1 LQYFNGM
8 KIAVLSDLHFGY
20 AYNSELENDSF
31 ANAEEAIDKALDS
44 DLILLCGDVFDI
56 RAPKTTTWAK
66 ALKILSKPLLKEN
79 PGTKLTSCSKELK
92 EISKRT
98 LNHIPMIAIH
108 GNHERLTRVEQNTVE
123 ALENAGILIHLHL
136 NTIVFEKDGIKV
148 AIHGMSSVPERYAKD
163 VLYQWDTQPI
173 KDCYNIL
180 VIHQNIDPFVYSPIE
195 PPTLSISNLP
205 KGFDMIIDGHIHTHT
220 MEQIGSTKLVIPG
233 STVITQF
240 QRSESEI
247 EKVMTQIIVGKDAS
261 VDFIPLETVRKFYYE
276 EIMLN
281 GIPVQNVVEKKV
293 NDMLFATKF
302 YKKPVIRIKLT
313 GTQILNDRELN
324 DIVSRYANKAVTVFA
339 KDIESPEMVESIEL
353 LRNLKGQKLSV
364 EEIGLNILKKNLD
377 ELNFESGFDYH
388 DIFSLLSEE
397 ETETAFNML
406 AGEQKSLTQFGR

>member
-1 LQYFNGM
+1 M

-31 ANAEEAIDKALDS
+31 DNAEEAIDKALDS
-44 DLILLCGDVFDI
+44 DLILICGDVFDI

-66 ALKILSKPLLKEN
+66 SLKILSKPLLKEN
-79 PGTKLTSCSKELK
+79 PGTKFVSCSKELK

-98 LNHIPMIAIH
+98 LSHTPVIAIH

-163 VLYQWDTQPI
+163 VLYQWNPQLL

-180 VIHQNIDPFVYSPIE
+180 VFHQNIDPFVFSPIE

-220 MEQIGSTKLVIPG
+220 MEQLGNTKLVVPG

-240 QRSESEI
+240 QRSESEM
-247 EKVMTQIIVGKDAS
+247 EKVVAKLIIGKDAS
-261 VDFIPLETVRKFYYE
+261 VDFVPLETSRRFFYE
-276 EIMLN
+276 EIKLN
-281 GIPVQNVVEKKV
+281 GIPLQNIVEKKI
-293 NDMLFATKF
+293 NDMIFSKTF
-302 YKKPVIRIKLT
+302 EKKPVIRIKLT
-313 GTQILNDRELN
+313 GTQIVNDRELN
-324 DIVSRYANKAVTVFA
+324 SIISKYSNKAVVVFA
-339 KDIESPEMVESIEL
+339 KDIESPEILESIEL
-353 LRNLKGQKLSV
+353 LRNFKEQKLSI
-364 EEIGLNILKKNLD
+364 EDIGINLLKKNLD
-377 ELNFESGFDYH
+377 GLKFESNFEYQ
-388 DIFSLLSEE
+388 DIFNLLSEG

-406 AGEQKSLTQFGR
+406 IGEQKSLSQFGR